1 MNEID
6 NNIFSEVLSKP
17 NNLNSIVEDAFAVA
31 DKDSNGAIDL
41 EEFSICMKNVS
52 ESFGLSIPDKKN
64 IESEFERL
72 DLDKNGTIDFEEF
85 KRFVKEIINRMLF
98 T

>member
-6 NNIFSEVLSKP
+6 NLVISDVLSKP
-17 NNLNSIVEDAFAVA
+17 NNLNSIVEDAFSVA
-31 DKDSNGAIDL
+31 DKNRNGTIDL
-41 EEFSICMKNVS
+41 EEFGICMNNFS
-52 ESFGLSIPDKKN
+52 ESFRLSNPDKKS
-64 IESEFERL
+64 IELEFERF
-72 DLDKNGTIDFEEF
+72 DLHKNGIIDFEKL

>member
-1 MNEID
+1 MNETDTYSI
-6 NNIFSEVLSKP
+6 SEVLSKP

-31 DKDSNGAIDL
+31 DKNNNGSIDL
-41 EEFSICMKNVS
+41 EEFEICMKNVS
-52 ESFGLSIPDKKN
+52 DSFGLSTPDKKN